1 MDAEISETIVEI
13 NDLHKL
19 NPNFGELEQTEK
31 YPGKSTTCVCS
42 PTLASVERWQGW
54 IAEPSEGAS
63 CRPGHLGATT
73 LALSKNMRHSASY
86 PDYTTHHW
94 ESKHKYYK

>member
-19 NPNFGELEQTEK
+19 NPNFGELEQTKK

-42 PTLASVERWQGW
+42 PTLASVERMAGMDRR
-54 IAEPSEGAS
+54 AVRRCFVPARSP
-63 CRPGHLGATT
+63 RRDDPGSLKEHA
-73 LALSKNMRHSASY
+73 
-86 PDYTTHHW
+86 P
-94 ESKHKYYK
+94 